1 MTIGAIIFFSFLTLV
16 IVGIG
21 GGFVYVCTQDSNVV
35 GIIITSVIAVVII
48 AGTWI
53 GAVWYYTSTE
63 AGKRAVKSQ
72 DSNIHGGIERE
83 VIVYDMEGD
92 EIERFRGRF
101 DVDYSDERIMF
112 DDENGNR
119 HVIYF
124 KSGTVIV
131 NEIGGET
138 NE

>member
-1 MTIGAIIFFSFLTLV
+1 MTIGGIILFGILTLF
-16 IVGIG
+16 IILFGIWTAVS
-21 GGFVYVCTQDSNVV
+21 FDSKKATA
-35 GIIITSVIAVVII
+35 ITAIGSTILII
-48 AGTWI
+48 AMWFGGI
-53 GAVWYYTSTE
+53 WYYTSTE
-63 AGKRAVKSQ
+63 SGKRAVKSQ

-83 VIVYDMEGD
+83 VIVYDMDGD

>member
-1 MTIGAIIFFSFLTLV
+1 MTIGAIIVFALFTIL
-16 IVGIG
+16 IVGF
-21 GGFVYVCTQDSNVV
+21 GGFLIYEAVQDNSPAAA
-35 GIIITSVIAVVII
+35 IITFII
-48 AGTWI
+48 AGAIIAGMWV
-53 GAVWYYTSTE
+53 GGSWYYKNTE
-63 AGKRAVKSQ
+63 AGKRALKTQ

-83 VIVYDMEGD
+83 IIVYDMEGD

-101 DVDYSDERIMF
+101 DVDYNDERIMF

-131 NEIGGET
+131 NEIRGDV
-138 NE
+138 

>member
-1 MTIGAIIFFSFLTLV
+1 MTIAGIILFGILTLFIIFISIC
-16 IVGIG
+16 IVVN
-21 GGFVYVCTQDSNVV
+21 FDSKKATA
-35 GIIITSVIAVVII
+35 ITAVVSTILII
-48 AGTWI
+48 VMWFGGI
-53 GAVWYYTSTE
+53 WYYTSTE
-63 AGKRAVKSQ
+63 SGKRAVKSQ
-72 DSNIHGGIERE
+72 DSNFHGGIERE
-83 VIVYDMEGD
+83 VIVYDMDGD

-131 NEIGGET
+131 NEIGGE
-138 NE
+138 EECGR

>member
-1 MTIGAIIFFSFLTLV
+1 MTIGGIILFGMLTIL
-16 IVGIG
+16 IILIGIG
-21 GGFVYVCTQDSNVV
+21 NAVSFDSKKVTA
-35 GIIITSVIAVVII
+35 ITAIGSTILII
-48 AGTWI
+48 AMWFGGI
-53 GAVWYYTSTE
+53 WYYTSTE
-63 AGKRAVKSQ
+63 SGKRAVKSQ
-72 DSNIHGGIERE
+72 DSNFHGGIERE

-131 NEIGGET
+131 NEIGGDE
-138 NE
+138 E